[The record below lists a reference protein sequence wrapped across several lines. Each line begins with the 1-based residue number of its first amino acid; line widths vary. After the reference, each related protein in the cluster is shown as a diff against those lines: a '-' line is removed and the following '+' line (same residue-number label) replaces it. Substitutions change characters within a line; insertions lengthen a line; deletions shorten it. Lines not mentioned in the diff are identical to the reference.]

1 MAIEKKEFKY
11 ENPKEK
17 PEKEKKKD
25 LKRNLEFF
33 YEKKKLL
40 EKIDKDK
47 KLTYLKSL
55 VERGLINLDT
65 AEHIVHGDI
74 LNNEEIKE
82 IFSKIDEIDEIQD
95 IDDILPKHLRIT
107 KQEYMK
113 AIDDPIFRK
122 EIVKKLDNTL
132 TYLYKTSNPFSS

>member
-1 MAIEKKEFKY
+1 MSIEKKEFKY
-11 ENPKEK
+11 ENLKEK
-17 PEKEKKKD
+17 SEKEKKKE
-25 LKRNLEFF
+25 LVKNLEFF

-65 AEHIVHGDI
+65 AEHIVQGDT
-74 LNNEEIKE
+74 LDNEEIKE

-95 IDDILPKHLRIT
+95 IDTILPKQLRIT

-113 AIDDPIFRK
+113 AIDDPIFRQ
-122 EIVKKLDNTL
+122 EIVKKLDTSL
-132 TYLYKTSNPFSS
+132 VYLYKTSNPFSS